1 MDNLKPELEK
11 IREEIRHSWRMF
23 EISQSC
29 FSDAEPIEKTG
40 LNMLLVYLIKKGL
53 LKGD

>member
-1 MDNLKPELEK
+1 MDNLKPELER

-23 EISQSC
+23 EISQRC

-40 LNMLLVYLIKKGL
+40 FNMLLLYLLKKGL
-53 LKGD
+53 IKED